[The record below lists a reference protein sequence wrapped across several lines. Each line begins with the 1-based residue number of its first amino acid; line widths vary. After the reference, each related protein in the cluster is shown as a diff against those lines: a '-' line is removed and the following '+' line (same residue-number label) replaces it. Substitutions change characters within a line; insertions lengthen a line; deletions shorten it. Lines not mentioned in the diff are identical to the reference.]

1 MSLAD
6 FLVDTRFAAIMWQ
19 PSDKIRPSEYP
30 LYWTIR
36 EVCEKWFE
44 ASCGTENSP
53 APGVIHCASEEFY
66 RIFLKYSQGP
76 RPSTV
81 EELAEEDSRFRME
94 LIVACRRHFGLLEGW
109 ELKSSSSLVEQ
120 IHALSDLSDSRD
132 FQNT

>member
-1 MSLAD
+1 MSLDD
-6 FLVDTRFAAIMWQ
+6 FLVDMRVTAIMWQ
-19 PSDKIRPSEYP
+19 LSDKIPSSERS

-36 EVCEKWFE
+36 KVCEKWFE
-44 ASCGTENSP
+44 ASCGTKNSP

-76 RPSTV
+76 RPSTDL
-81 EELAEEDSRFRME
+81 ELAAEKFWFPQE
-94 LIVACRRHFGLLEGW
+94 LIAVRRRHFGLPEGW